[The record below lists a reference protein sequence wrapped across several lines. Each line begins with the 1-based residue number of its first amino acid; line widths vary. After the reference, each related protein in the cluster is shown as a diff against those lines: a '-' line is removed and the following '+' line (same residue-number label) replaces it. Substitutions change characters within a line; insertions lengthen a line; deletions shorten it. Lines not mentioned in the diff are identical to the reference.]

1 MILAK
6 IKRYL
11 QQRGQVSLA
20 DIALH
25 FDTPPDAVRGM
36 LETLLRKG
44 LIRRQLL
51 DSACGS
57 SCCKCDS
64 ATTELYEWADSGSSN
79 AHVARPLPMP
89 GMPDRQ

>member
-36 LETLLRKG
+36 LETLCVKG
-44 LIRRQLL
+44 
-51 DSACGS
+51 
-57 SCCKCDS
+57 
-64 ATTELYEWADSGSSN
+64 
-79 AHVARPLPMP
+79 
-89 GMPDRQ
+89 